1 MIVVLLQRNLKC
13 LSLARKYAQ
22 LKEWAA
28 ARRYATAFLLERPNS
43 AQALRLQGEC
53 DEFLQQK
60 ERALNEYR
68 SSLAIDGTQRD
79 LVFKGII

>member
-1 MIVVLLQRNLKC
+1 MTF
-13 LSLARKYAQ
+13 ARHYAQ
-22 LKEWAA
+22 LKEWAT

-53 DEFLQQK
+53 DEHLQHK
-60 ERALNEYR
+60 EKALNEYR

-79 LVFKGII
+79 LVFKGTLNFILNIFK